1 MDRHD
6 VIVIGAG
13 LAGLAAALQLEAG
26 GCRVLV
32 LEAQQR
38 VGGRVRSM
46 SQPGGPREAGGT
58 YIGAG
63 YRRVIGAAEHYGVA
77 LMDVTTLLRF
87 FREQD
92 LALGSTLIRQ
102 SEWPTHPANP
112 FSDTDRK
119 LMPWTCARVLSAR
132 DNPLP
137 SPQAWLDPAYA
148 ELDIPVRD
156 WLRDRGMNDRAIT
169 IGYDINPSFGTS
181 AADVSA
187 LQLLYRAAFTKQQRL
202 YAPEGVVGYTARNG
216 VERIP
221 EAMAGAL
228 RNEVRVASP
237 VRAIASET
245 GGVTVTC
252 VNGDRHHADHAICAL
267 PFGALRRIALS
278 PAPVGAQAEAIAGL
292 ASQPITQVYLRP
304 RSAFWEQDGYA
315 PSLFTD
321 SVAGMVAASRNG
333 DDPDE
338 ITGLTAWAMG
348 TNAARLDAMA
358 PADAG
363 RAVIAAIE
371 TLRPAARGQLELL
384 GMQSWGNDPWAG
396 GGWAWFR
403 PGEVQRWA
411 RTMGDPLDRIYFCG
425 EHLGVSSRGM
435 EGAMESAQQVATD
448 ILAYSL

>member
-6 VIVIGAG
+6 VIVVGAG

-26 GCRVLV
+26 GCTVRV

-77 LMDVTTLLRF
+77 LMDVTALLRF

-92 LALGSTLIRQ
+92 LALGNTLIRQ

-112 FSDTDRK
+112 FSDTDRT
-119 LMPWTCARVLSAR
+119 LMPWTCARVLGAR

-148 ELDIPVRD
+148 SLDVPVRD
-156 WLRDRGMNDRAIT
+156 WLRDRGMDDRAIAV
-169 IGYDINPSFGTS
+169 GYDINPSFGTS

-187 LQLLYRAAFTKQQRL
+187 LQLLYRAAFSKQQRS
-202 YAPEGVVGYTARNG
+202 YAPEGVVGYTARDG

-221 EAMAGAL
+221 EAMAAAL
-228 RNEVRVASP
+228 RGDVRVASP
-237 VRAIASET
+237 VRAIASAS

-252 VNGDRHHADHAICAL
+252 VNGDRHRADHVICAL
-267 PFGALRRIALS
+267 PFGALRRVALS
-278 PAPVGAQAEAIAGL
+278 PTPAGAQAEAIAGL

-304 RSAFWEQDGYA
+304 RTAFWEQDGYA

-338 ITGLTAWAMG
+338 ITSLTAWAMG
-348 TNAARLDAMA
+348 ANAMRLDAMA

-363 RAVIAAIE
+363 KAVIAAIE
-371 TLRPAARGQLELL
+371 AVRPAARGQLALL
-384 GMQSWGNDPWAG
+384 GMQSWGRDPWAG

-403 PGEVQRWA
+403 PGEVHRWA
-411 RTMGDPLDRIYFCG
+411 PAMGKPLDRIYFCG

-435 EGAMESAQQVATD
+435 EGAMESAQQVASD